1 MAPAQQG
8 LGADRPAVGGVE
20 LGLVVQAELPLFD
33 SDAQVLQQLQLLAG
47 VAVHRRVEKAV
58 AVFAGALGV
67 VHRRVGIHQQFFG
80 TLAVARVEGD
90 TDAGGDL
97 QVMVGHP
104 ERACDQADLT
114 CRQSQGI
121 IGFGQLHQQHE
132 LITADPRQ
140 SVLAAQV
147 FAQAQGHVPQQQIA
161 HVVTKGVVDRLE
173 TIQVD
178 EHQGEAAALLL
189 HPVHGLVDTISQ
201 QYPVGQ
207 SGEGVVQGQLGQFPV
222 GQGQRLGQLGGAGFQ
237 ARIEN
242 RRQQGDGQHRQGGDQ
257 HQIVQALAAQA
268 VQEPQKL
275 PSLNRAPA
283 MPV

>member
-1 MAPAQQG
+1 
-8 LGADRPAVGGVE
+8 
-20 LGLVVQAELPLFD
+20 
-33 SDAQVLQQLQLLAG
+33 
-47 VAVHRRVEKAV
+47 
-58 AVFAGALGV
+58 
-67 VHRRVGIHQQFFG
+67 
-80 TLAVARVEGD
+80 
-90 TDAGGDL
+90 
-97 QVMVGHP
+97 MVGHP
-104 ERACDQADLT
+104 ERAGDQADLT

-140 SVLAAQV
+140 GVLAAQV

-222 GQGQRLGQLGGAGFQ
+222 GQGQGLGQLGGAGFQ
-237 ARIEN
+237 TRIEN

-268 VQEPQKL
+268 VQGATKAAVAEPRPGHAGVVHADDGDAHDHRSACTSQTHVGGVLAQAKGNPQRRRRSADGNHQRSPEQRRVIVDAWLHSQRGHAGVVHGADPGTHDQRTERQL
-275 PSLNRAPA
+275 PRR
-283 MPV
+283 